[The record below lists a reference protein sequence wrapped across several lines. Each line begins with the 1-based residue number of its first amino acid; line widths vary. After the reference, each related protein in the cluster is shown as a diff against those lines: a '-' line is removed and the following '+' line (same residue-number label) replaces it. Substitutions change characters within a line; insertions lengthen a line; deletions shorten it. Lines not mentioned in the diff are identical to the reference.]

1 VTTTATN
8 TTIAG
13 VTLTNVPTTLSTGL
27 NNGNT
32 NKNTTTVTNPSD
44 HCFQANK
51 KKLQLILF
59 SIKAYF

>member
-1 VTTTATN
+1 DWVKRLQEHRLNRSKTVTTTATN

-32 NKNTTTVTNPSD
+32 NKNTTTVTNPS
-44 HCFQANK
+44 
-51 KKLQLILF
+51 
-59 SIKAYF
+59 

>member
-32 NKNTTTVTNPSD
+32 NKNTTTVTNPSS
-44 HCFQANK
+44 
-51 KKLQLILF
+51 
-59 SIKAYF
+59 SIVQT